1 MKPSIILIHPPVVK
15 PSEPPPGIGRLSACL
30 TTHGIAHDVIDANL
44 EGLHFL
50 LSSTAGLD
58 DPAGSRWDLRA
69 RKHVEVNL
77 AALGDIAT
85 YQHPGRYSRA
95 VRDVGRVLTLAGAPF
110 NASLTP
116 ADYTSQRLTP
126 VRLSDLHHAARHPE
140 ENPFYTYFRLRMESA
155 LAESPEWIGLSI
167 NFLSQALCAMSL
179 AGLIRILNPRQ
190 KIVIGGSLITSWL
203 RLTRNPDLFEGLVD
217 QAVEGAGEEKLLS
230 LLKVSGRREGPSTD
244 YSLTAQGRYWSPG
257 FVLPYS
263 AASGCWWRSCA
274 FCPEKAEGHPYLPQP
289 VSKVT
294 SELQRLV
301 EQTRPSLIHLLDSA
315 LSPALFAGLIRTPPG
330 APWYGFARITKELTD
345 EDFCRALKA
354 SGCVML
360 KLGIESGSPAVLN
373 ALNKGIE
380 LSCASAALQTLNK
393 AGIATYGYFLF
404 GTPPETEAAA
414 HDTLAFVCRH
424 GAYIDFLNLAI
435 FNLPLASPEA
445 QTLSTGAFYEG
456 DLSLYSNFRHPLG
469 WHRQNVRAFLQ
480 KTFRKHPAIAPM
492 VRRSPE
498 FFTSN
503 HAPFFTF

>member
-15 PSEPPPGIGRLSACL
+15 PSEPPAGIGRLSACL

-44 EGLHFL
+44 EGLGFL
-50 LSSTAGLD
+50 LSATGQD
-58 DPAGSRWDLRA
+58 DQTGSRWDLRA
-69 RKHVEVNL
+69 RRHVRANL
-77 AALGDIAT
+77 AALGDMAT
-85 YQHPGRYSRA
+85 YKHPDRYSRA
-95 VRDVGRVLTLAGAPF
+95 VRDVGHVLTLAGAPF

-116 ADYTSQRLTP
+116 ADYTSQRLSP

-140 ENPFYTYFRLRMESA
+140 ENPFCAYFRFRMETA
-155 LAESPEWIGLSI
+155 LGESPEWIGLSI

-190 KIVIGGSLITSWL
+190 KIVIGGSLVTSWL

-217 QAVEGAGEEKLLS
+217 LAVEGAGEEKLLA

-289 VSKVT
+289 VSQVT
-294 SELQRLV
+294 PELQRLV
-301 EQTRPSLIHLLDSA
+301 AQTRPSLIHLLDSA
-315 LSPALFAGLIRTPPG
+315 LSPALLAALIRTPPG

-360 KLGIESGSPAVLN
+360 KLGIESGNPAVLN

-380 LSCASAALQTLNK
+380 LSCASAALQTLKK

-414 HDTLAFVCRH
+414 HDTLAFVCRY
-424 GAYIDFLNLAI
+424 AEYIDFLNLAI

-445 QTLSTGAFYEG
+445 QTLSTRAFYEG

-480 KTFRKHPAIAPM
+480 KTFRKHPAVAPI
-492 VRRSPE
+492 VQRNPD